1 VGSRHPSTICIGVY
15 AAGDLERRE
24 TTLASLRARTV
35 ARADLLL
42 LPGEAGAPASFN
54 RLAAGSDARVLVLLE
69 GGAVVGQGW
78 LSTLLA
84 ALDNDP
90 RNGLA
95 GPSTNRSGNN
105 QAIFHGCDGTAD
117 AVATTATRAAR
128 SFGSG
133 PSALVPLESLAD
145 FCFAVRR
152 EVVEAVGL
160 ADESLQPER
169 PWEIDYAARA
179 ARAGF
184 RAVWAR
190 GAFVCRAPPET
201 RRPASGPPDAGAA
214 ERPRPLRSRLPLV
227 SCIMPTRDRPEFALR
242 AIEYFLRQTYPSRE
256 LVVVDDGEEGLA
268 DRLPR
273 DPRIRYVRSPHQE
286 SLGAKRNRA
295 CALARGTL
303 VAHWDDDDWYAPAR
317 LAAQAEPI
325 LEGRAD
331 MSGLAGTR
339 FVDLERW
346 QTWSCTPELH
356 RRLFVADVNGGTLVY
371 ERRVWEHLSRFPD
384 DSLAEDAVFLKR
396 ALRRGARLAS
406 LPSAALF
413 LYVRHAGNSWS
424 FACGEHLDPAG
435 WILAGQ
441 PRFPRADRAFY
452 AARSAAARPR
462 ARRRSAAGAALVSC
476 IMPTFNRRAYV
487 PQAIRYFLRQDYPNR
502 ELIVVDDGS
511 DPVADLIPADP
522 RIRYVAPADHLVL
535 GEKRNRACELAEGEI
550 IVHWD
555 DDDWSA
561 PHRLSYQ
568 VAELERHG
576 ADVCG
581 TRRELFYD
589 AAAGRA
595 WLFEY
600 PPRVRRRLAGNT
612 LCYRKQVWG
621 RRPFAPLAVG
631 EDARFLHSSHA
642 RNAIALDDHRF
653 CVGIVH
659 AANTSPKITTAAGWR
674 PYPAGDVRR
683 LLRADLSFY
692 EAATASLT

>member
-15 AAGDLERRE
+15 AAGDPERRE
-24 TTLASLRARTV
+24 TTLASLRAHTV
-35 ARADLLL
+35 ARVDLLL
-42 LPGEAGAPASFN
+42 LPREAGAPASFN

-69 GGAVVGQGW
+69 GGAVVGPGW

-84 ALDNDP
+84 ALDTDP

-95 GPSTNRSGNN
+95 GPSTNRSGDD

-117 AVATTATRAAR
+117 GVAAAAARAAR
-128 SFGSG
+128 SFGAG
-133 PSALVPLESLAD
+133 PSALVLVESLVD

-152 EVVEAVGL
+152 EVVEAVGP
-160 ADESLQPER
+160 ADESPQPER
-169 PWEIDYAARA
+169 PWGIEYAARA
-179 ARAGF
+179 AGAGF

-190 GAFVCRAPPET
+190 GAFVYSPPPTPTKPARGEVAEGPRALQH
-201 RRPASGPPDAGAA
+201 G
-214 ERPRPLRSRLPLV
+214 LPLV
-227 SCIMPTRDRPEFALR
+227 SCIMPTRDRPDFALQ
-242 AIEYFLRQTYPSRE
+242 AVEYFLRQTYPERE
-256 LVVVDDGEEGLA
+256 LVVVDDAAEGLV

-273 DPRIRYVRSPHQE
+273 DPRIRYVRSPREE

-295 CALARGTL
+295 CELARGSL

-331 MSGLAGTR
+331 VSALVGTR

-346 QTWSCTPELH
+346 QAWSCTPELH

-384 DSLAEDAVFLKR
+384 DSLAEDAVFLNR

-406 LPSAALF
+406 LPSAELF

-424 FACGEHLDPAG
+424 FPCGEHLDPAG
-435 WILAGQ
+435 WIPAGQ
-441 PRFPRADRAFY
+441 PRFPQADRAFY
-452 AARSAAARPR
+452 AARSAAARPP
-462 ARRRSAAGAALVSC
+462 ARRRRAAGAALVSC
-476 IMPTFNRRAYV
+476 IMPTLNRRAYV

-511 DPVADLIPADP
+511 DPVADLIPPDP
-522 RIRYVAPADHLVL
+522 RIRYVALADRLVL

-581 TRRELFYD
+581 TGRELFYD
-589 AAAGRA
+589 AASGRA
-595 WLFEY
+595 WLFES

-631 EDARFLHSSHA
+631 EDARFLHGPHA

-653 CVGIVH
+653 CVGIIH

-683 LLRADLSFY
+683 LLGTDLSFY
-692 EAATASLT
+692 EATTASPA